1 MKKNKWFTMLLM
13 AAMCVLGFTSCSDDD
28 DDNGDS
34 PDTPS
39 EELADYTILLYGC
52 GGSNLDDCLLFNL
65 QQIDGMGY
73 NEKVRFTG
81 LVKFSQPYQNDVKKQ
96 GTRLF
101 NMTPG
106 GMEDSQVADIS
117 FRLKDPQNL
126 ANFIVDAQKRMPAK
140 KYIIIFWNHGN
151 TFDKEDNI
159 VLDSYTAGTRSL
171 LYDDNT
177 DETMSIF
184 EVEEAMKRAENLG
197 AQKLSLVYWDVCLMN
212 MIENIYQ
219 IKDHTDY
226 VMGAGHLTPGI
237 GGNYPEL
244 INALSNNDTLEDA
257 LREYV
262 PVVLQMWRLTEGNDA
277 TDLSVINTAKLEP
290 LVQGIREYSQQ
301 LYDIMSKPDSQEA
314 LRISYVS
321 GCTDEKRPF
330 YAQTSN
336 LYFFYSQRTSVD
348 LISTLTIMA
357 HSYPGFNGTLS
368 ASATKV
374 RKALDEATLIK
385 ASNNLPSQLEEV
397 GIGIH
402 WMWTED
408 YEATVKNVYPHL
420 AFDKVAGWSRFMA
433 NNPWRI
439 VSLDTSTLKFSL
451 VAVPTWTLS
460 WSLVTPG
467 DLTENEQQSIGKY
480 LARIL
485 TPQELAYHKQM
496 QVEAAERLAYSLSR
510 SVREAIIRKITA
522 ILKETRPNST
532 TVPEFTYR
540 LTLKSDDPSTEEY
553 IVEITDEDL
562 DQESE
567 ES

>member
-52 GGSNLDDCLLFNL
+52 GGSNLDNCLLFNL

-336 LYFFYSQRTSVD
+336 LYFFYPQRTSVD

-460 WSLVTPG
+460 WSLVNPG

-510 SVREAIIRKITA
+510 SVREAIIRRITA

>member
-1 MKKNKWFTMLLM
+1 MKKNKWFSMLLM
-13 AAMCVLGFTSCSDDD
+13 AAMCVLGFISCSDDD

-52 GGSNLDDCLLFNL
+52 GGGTLDDCLIFNL

-81 LVKFSQPYQNDVKKQ
+81 LVKFSKPYQNDVKKQ

-171 LYDDNT
+171 LSDDNT

-226 VMGAGHLTPGI
+226 VMGAGHLTPAL

-244 INALSNNDTLEDA
+244 INALSNNGTLEDA

-262 PVVLQMWRLTEGNDA
+262 PVVLQMWRLTEGDDA

-321 GCTDEKRPF
+321 GCTDENRPF
-330 YAQTSN
+330 YAQNSY
-336 LYFFYSQRTSVD
+336 LYFFYSQCTSVD

-357 HSYPGFNGTLS
+357 HFYPGLNGTLS

-374 RKALDEATLIK
+374 RKVLDEATLIK

-408 YEATVKNVYPHL
+408 YEATVKNLYPHL

-485 TPQELAYHKQM
+485 SPQELAYHKQM
-496 QVEAAERLAYSLSR
+496 QVEAAERLADFLSR
-510 SVREAIIRKITA
+510 SVRVAIITKITA

-540 LTLKSDDPSTEEY
+540 LTLKSDDPSTKEY

>member
-1 MKKNKWFTMLLM
+1 M

-28 DDNGDS
+28 DIGDN

-52 GGSNLDDCLLFNL
+52 GGSNLDEALLFNL

-73 NEKVRFTG
+73 NEKVKFTG
-81 LVKFSQPYQNDVKKQ
+81 LVKFSKPYQNDVKRQ

-106 GMEDSQVADIS
+106 GMESSQVADIS

-151 TFDKEDNI
+151 TFDKDDNL
-159 VLDSYTAGTRSL
+159 VLDSYTTGTRSL

-184 EVEEAMKRAENLG
+184 EMEEAMKRAENLG

-219 IKDHTDY
+219 IKDHTNY
-226 VMGAGHLTPGI
+226 VMGAGHLTPGL

-244 INALSNNDTLEDA
+244 INALSNNETLEDA

-262 PVVLQMWRLTEGNDA
+262 PVVLQMWRLTEGGNA
-277 TDLSVINTAKLEP
+277 RDLSVINTARLEP
-290 LVQGIREYSQQ
+290 LVQGIGEYSQQ
-301 LYDIMSKPDSQEA
+301 LYNIMSKPNSQEA

-321 GCTDEKRPF
+321 GCTDEKEPF
-330 YAQTSN
+330 FAQSSE
-336 LYFFYSQRTSVD
+336 LYFFQSQRTSVD
-348 LISTLTIMA
+348 LISALTIMA

-368 ASATKV
+368 ACATKV
-374 RKALDEATLIK
+374 RKALDDATLVK
-385 ASNNLPSQLEEV
+385 AYANLPSNLEEV

-408 YEATVKNVYPHL
+408 YETTVKDVYPHL

-439 VSLDTSTLKFSL
+439 VSLNTSTQKFSL

-467 DLTENEQQSIGKY
+467 GLTDKEQQSIGKY
-480 LARIL
+480 MDKRLAPENL
-485 TPQELAYHKQM
+485 SYHKQM
-496 QVEAAERLAYSLSR
+496 QVEAAKSLAYTIKGSIR
-510 SVREAIIRKITA
+510 QAIVKKITA
-522 ILKETRPNST
+522 ILKETRPDSN
-532 TVPEFTYR
+532 TVPEFTYC
-540 LTLKSDDPSTEEY
+540 LTLKSDDPSLDEY
-553 IVEITDEDL
+553 VVEITN
-562 DQESE
+562 E
-567 ES
+567 EIETAMAS

>member
-151 TFDKEDNI
+151 TFDKDDNL
-159 VLDSYTAGTRSL
+159 VLDSYTTGTRSL

-226 VMGAGHLTPGI
+226 VMGAGHLTPGL

-336 LYFFYSQRTSVD
+336 LYFFYSQSTSVD

-467 DLTENEQQSIGKY
+467 DLTENEQQSIGQY

-496 QVEAAERLAYSLSR
+496 QVEAAERLAYTLSR
-510 SVREAIIRKITA
+510 SVREAIIKRITA

-562 DQESE
+562 DQEAE

>member
-226 VMGAGHLTPGI
+226 VMGAGHLTPGL

-336 LYFFYSQRTSVD
+336 LYFFYSQSTSVD

-467 DLTENEQQSIGKY
+467 DLTENEQQSIGQY

-496 QVEAAERLAYSLSR
+496 QVEAAERLAYTLSR
-510 SVREAIIRKITA
+510 SVREAIIKRITA

-562 DQESE
+562 DQEAE

>member
-39 EELADYTILLYGC
+39 KELADYTILLYGC

-226 VMGAGHLTPGI
+226 VMGAGHLTPGL

-336 LYFFYSQRTSVD
+336 LYFFYSQSTSVD

-467 DLTENEQQSIGKY
+467 DLTENEQQSIGQY

-496 QVEAAERLAYSLSR
+496 QVEAAERLAYTLSR
-510 SVREAIIRKITA
+510 SVREEIIRRITA

-553 IVEITDEDL
+553 IVEITDEDI
-562 DQESE
+562 DQDSE
-567 ES
+567 EN